1 MFTLGSSS
9 SSNNPSGTGI
19 SIGMGDGIS
28 LLPGGFMTGS
38 LSLSSMM
45 EGSSGR
51 IVGTIY
57 CHGSGLELSSYFG
70 LVLAGLTLNSKSS
83 SLYRILVLNGLE
95 GLLLSL

>member
-19 SIGMGDGIS
+19 SLGMGDGIS
-28 LLPGGFMTGS
+28 LLPGGFMASS
-38 LSLSSMM
+38 LSLSSMR

-57 CHGSGLELSSYFG
+57 CDGSGIELSSYFG

-83 SLYRILVLNGLE
+83 CLCHIFVLNGLE
-95 GLLLSL
+95 GLFLSL